1 MKITPLNEFN
11 TLFSVENVYP
21 QELIDECQQQ
31 SIDDVPWEPLGAG
44 IYTQYDTPRRMLVC
58 ESPNVF
64 TKLNEYIKTLVP
76 EIQSVTNKPIT
87 TADTRVWADYP
98 GYTISRHLDNTEGVY
113 ITLQVYLNE
122 GDTDLGTH
130 FSNSMDGSYQYA
142 IPYRPNFGYIMV
154 NTDYNFHG
162 MIRPVPNNFVR
173 LSSYT
178 WFGA

>member
-11 TLFSVENVYP
+11 TLFSVEDLYP
-21 QELIDECQQQ
+21 RELIAECQQQ
-31 SIDDVPWEPLGAG
+31 DIDNFRWEPLGDG
-44 IYTQYDTPRRMLVC
+44 VYTQVDTPRRMLIS

-64 TKLNEYIKTLVP
+64 SKLNDYVRTLIP
-76 EIQSVTNKPIT
+76 EIQALTDKSIT

-98 GYTISRHLDNTEGVY
+98 GYNISRHLDNDGVY
-113 ITLQVYLNE
+113 ITLQVYLND
-122 GDTDLGTH
+122 GDDELGTY
-130 FSNSMDGSYQYA
+130 FSNSMEGTYQHS
-142 IPYRPNFGYIMV
+142 IPYRSNFGYIMV

-162 MIRPVPNNFVR
+162 MIKPVPKDFIR